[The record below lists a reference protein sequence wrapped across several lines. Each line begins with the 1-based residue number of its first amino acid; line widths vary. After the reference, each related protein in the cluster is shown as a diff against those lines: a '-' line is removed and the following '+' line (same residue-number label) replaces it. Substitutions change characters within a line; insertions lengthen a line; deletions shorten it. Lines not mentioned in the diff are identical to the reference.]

1 MAANEQ
7 SGPARQ
13 NGSFLALA
21 EQRLIRA
28 LVSRMPSAV
37 TSLHL
42 TVVGM
47 CGAFIASAGLVL
59 CHVSAYWL
67 LLVVIGIGLNWFGD
81 SLDGSLA
88 RFRREERPRFGFLVD
103 HTCDLFAQI
112 MIIVAFGLSPF
123 LSLVSALTIL
133 LCYMLFSA
141 YTYIPRRRPSHS
153 SDVLHRCRR
162 DRIPDPD
169 DRLGVSGDDA
179 RSARAAGSWVDLVGH
194 CHSHPRRFRGR
205 RARDQGGR
213 GCAPGR
219 LRGKRSV
226 LHGSIRFH
234 GSDRTN
240 AGPFEGLIATAS
252 ATADR
257 SLLLTAC
264 LLTVSR

>member
-13 NGSFLALA
+13 NRSFLALA

-28 LVSRMPSAV
+28 LVSRMPPAV

-42 TVVGM
+42 TAVGM

-59 CHVSAYWL
+59 CHLSAFWL
-67 LLVVIGIGLNWFGD
+67 LLVVIGVSLNWFGD

-88 RFRREERPRFGFLVD
+88 RYRREERPRFGFLVD

-141 YTYIPRRRPSHS
+141 YTYIRAAAHHIHQMSYIGVGATEFRILMIAWASLGTMFG
-153 SDVLHRCRR
+153 LHEPLVRGLTSL
-162 DRIPDPD
+162 DIVI
-169 DRLGVSGDDA
+169 LILAAFAVVGLAIKAVADA
-179 RSARAAGSWVDLVGH
+179 RQVA
-194 CHSHPRRFRGR
+194 
-205 RARDQGGR
+205 
-213 GCAPGR
+213 
-219 LRGKRSV
+219 
-226 LHGSIRFH
+226 
-234 GSDRTN
+234 
-240 AGPFEGLIATAS
+240 FEEGALLCT
-252 ATADR
+252 DR
-257 SLLLTAC
+257 SPSNVQVEKTPVL
-264 LLTVSR
+264 SNF